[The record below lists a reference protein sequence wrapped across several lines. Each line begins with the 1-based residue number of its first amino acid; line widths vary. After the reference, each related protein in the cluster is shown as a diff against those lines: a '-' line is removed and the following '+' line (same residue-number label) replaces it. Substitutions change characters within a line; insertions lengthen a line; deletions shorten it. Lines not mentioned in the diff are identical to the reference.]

1 MTDRL
6 LVYPLAF
13 LTLLQLGQLIRQT
26 PRWLSAPI
34 VSRGLIL
41 LTCGIA
47 WLAVRQPVWVGIA
60 WIEFGVLILWPVL
73 AAQRAMRWMLVGEFQ
88 LAARAWQSAA
98 RFNWSRQG
106 QVYRQ
111 LARALQQGKV
121 ESVFEE
127 LNGAVPDAMWREV
140 ELWRLWWATGN
151 RNWSSVIASYE
162 AVDRW
167 GSLSAELQARLAAAR
182 AYAELGLP
190 ERATRCLML
199 VAVSPRTVGALAAQ
213 LWMTRV
219 AVAALAG
226 DPVELERLL
235 AAQPVWRQG
244 YSRFAAVWRGRC
256 AGRYGDRATA
266 GRQLSRALAL
276 TPARLIKSR
285 QVLTVYLEQPE
296 SVVPLTDQYRLEL
309 ARLHQADVAMEPWRM
324 LIPGDRPPGLTM
336 ALVALL
342 AAVFT
347 VDTIWFRQS
356 VFEWGGNVPFQ
367 AGIVDWWRPATA
379 IFLHANL
386 LHVGANMVGLWMFGS
401 VSERTWGRGRMLA
414 IFLGAGVVANIASA
428 SVGGFDVSVGASGG
442 VFGLVAA
449 FGVAAWRLGAPVP
462 AAVRRRL
469 LWLIGAMVT
478 SDFIIGVVEAQI
490 DGVAHAGG
498 FVVGLVLAVSLSR
511 LRSRQRD

>member
-6 LVYPLAF
+6 LVYPLVF

-41 LTCGIA
+41 FTCGIA
-47 WLAVRQPVWVGIA
+47 WLAVRQPVWVGVA

-73 AAQRAMRWMLVGEFQ
+73 AAQRAMRWMLAGEFQ

-98 RFNWSRQG
+98 RLNWSRQG

-121 ESVFEE
+121 DTFFAE
-127 LNGAVPDAMWREV
+127 LNGVEADAVWSEV
-140 ELWRLWWATGN
+140 ALWRLWWATGN

-162 AVDRW
+162 AVEQW

-190 ERATRCLML
+190 ERATRCLVL
-199 VAVSPRTVGALAAQ
+199 VAASPRAVGALAAQ

-219 AVAALAG
+219 VVAALAG
-226 DPVELERLL
+226 DSVELERLL
-235 AAQPVWRQG
+235 AAKPVWQQG
-244 YSRFAAVWRGRC
+244 FARFAAAWRGRC
-256 AGRYGDRATA
+256 AGRRGDRATA

-285 QVLTVYLEQPE
+285 QVLTSYLEQPE
-296 SVVPLTDQYRLEL
+296 SGVSLTDQYRLEL
-309 ARLHQADVAMEPWRM
+309 ARLQETDLALEPWRM
-324 LIPGDRPPGLTM
+324 LMPAGRPPRLTM

-347 VDTIWFRQS
+347 VDAIGFRQS
-356 VFEWGGNVPFQ
+356 LFEWGGNVPFQ
-367 AGIVDWWRPATA
+367 GGAIEWWRPATA

-386 LHVGANMVGLWMFGS
+386 LHLTANMVGLWMFGA

-428 SVGGFDVSVGASGG
+428 SMGGFDVSVGASGG

-462 AAVRRRL
+462 SAVRRRL
-469 LWLIGAMVT
+469 LWLIGAMVA
-478 SDFIIGVVEAQI
+478 SDFIIGLVEAQI

-498 FVVGLVLAVSLSR
+498 FMVGLVLAGWLSR
-511 LRSRQRD
+511 PRSRQRD